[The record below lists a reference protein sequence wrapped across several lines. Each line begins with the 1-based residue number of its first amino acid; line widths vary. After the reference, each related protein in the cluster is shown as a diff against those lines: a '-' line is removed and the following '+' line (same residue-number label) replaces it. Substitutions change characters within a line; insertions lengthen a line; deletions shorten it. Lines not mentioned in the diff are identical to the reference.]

1 MLCLQIETVWWLL
14 IWFFFWKILIIF
26 IAPAGDLYMKS
37 FIEFAKTRSQNVNHS
52 FRILKMFYRSF
63 FMYWLVCLCL
73 WDLLLLLYVYLRMNA
88 YCLHTSHQPHG
99 SPWFPFEGSAATGGY
114 LLIVITPYISCILY
128 NPSFISSFFSVCCF
142 AAFLSLSCSLLVVV
156 VCPFLVSLSVF
167 VFVPF

>member
-1 MLCLQIETVWWLL
+1 
-14 IWFFFWKILIIF
+14 
-26 IAPAGDLYMKS
+26 MKS

-128 NPSFISSFFSVCCF
+128 NPSFISSFFFCLLLCCI
-142 AAFLSLSCSLLVVV
+142 SLSFVFSTCCCGMSISGFSLCVCVCS
-156 VCPFLVSLSVF
+156 FLVS
-167 VFVPF
+167 